1 MRDYCFTANVR
12 IKNRLVVSADS
23 EDEARA
29 LAAANLFTL
38 FEAVPLF
45 DDEVCIVDEIV
56 ESVDFAEEHDDLI
69 EESKSLFGDDNDYEP
84 EEYFSD

>member
-29 LAAANLFTL
+29 LAAANLFTV
-38 FEAVPLF
+38 FDAVPLF
-45 DDEVCIVDEIV
+45 ADEVCIADEIV
-56 ESVDFAEEHDDLI
+56 ESVEI
-69 EESKSLFGDDNDYEP
+69 EEDSCCPMMKPAFPYCGMDDREP

>member
-29 LAAANLFTL
+29 LAAANLFTV
-38 FEAVPLF
+38 FDAVPLF
-45 DDEVCIVDEIV
+45 DDEVCIADEIV
-56 ESVDFAEEHDDLI
+56 ESVEI
-69 EESKSLFGDDNDYEP
+69 EEDSFCPMMKSSSIFCGEEEYEP

>member
-23 EDEARA
+23 EDAARA
-29 LAAANLFTL
+29 LAAANLFTV
-38 FEAVPLF
+38 FDAVPLF
-45 DDEVCIVDEIV
+45 DDEVCIADEIV
-56 ESVDFAEEHDDLI
+56 ESVEI
-69 EESKSLFGDDNDYEP
+69 EEDSFCPMLKSASIYCGEDDYEP